1 MKELRFDADGGAW
14 RIAFA
19 FDTYRKAIL
28 LVGGDKSGVGQ
39 RSFYRDLIEDRGWT
53 LRSASEG
60 TSLTKEGI
68 GMPVTLEEILNEM
81 SGDRRYTDRAACPR
95 DARGDEPARSA
106 TPAQTDP
113 GAPVEE
119 TQDRTRRV
127 FRALRKRTDLYIST
141 LRSYVEG
148 VGGKLKLVVELPD
161 RPPVILSG
169 LGEVQ
174 GEKRAKKKA
183 RNAAKSKAKTRRA
196 A

>member
-1 MKELRFDADGGAW
+1 
-14 RIAFA
+14 
-19 FDTYRKAIL
+19 
-28 LVGGDKSGVGQ
+28 
-39 RSFYRDLIEDRGWT
+39 
-53 LRSASEG
+53 
-60 TSLTKEGI
+60 
-68 GMPVTLEEILNEM
+68 MPVTLEEILNEM
-81 SGDRRYTDRAACPR
+81 SGDRRARIEQLAQEMRAEMNLR
-95 DARGDEPARSA
+95 EVRRLRKLTQARLSKKLKIGQEGVSRI
-106 TPAQTDP
+106 
-113 GAPVEE
+113 E
-119 TQDRTRRV
+119 
-127 FRALRKRTDLYIST
+127 KRTDLYIST